1 MLLKISWKDY
11 SKAYSD
17 LLGNFD
23 FQKHA
28 GFAGIGFYLRTVFI
42 LNSQYILLK
51 EIARAREQFQFES
64 S

>member
-42 LNSQYILLK
+42 LNS
-51 EIARAREQFQFES
+51 
-64 S
+64 